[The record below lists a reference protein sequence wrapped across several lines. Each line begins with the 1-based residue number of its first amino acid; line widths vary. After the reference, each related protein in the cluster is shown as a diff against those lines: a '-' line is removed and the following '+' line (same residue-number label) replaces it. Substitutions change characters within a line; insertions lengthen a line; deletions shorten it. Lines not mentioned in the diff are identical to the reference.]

1 MHHLSDE
8 PMALVVYDIPGVGT
22 AQLCDAQ
29 RVDDTAGI
37 YLRADIG
44 YPPAVTCAERPHV

>member
-1 MHHLSDE
+1 MPDLSDE
-8 PMALVVYDIPGVGT
+8 PMPLVVYNVPGVGT
-22 AQLCDAQ
+22 AQLRNAQ

-44 YPPAVTCAERPHV
+44 YSLTVASGE